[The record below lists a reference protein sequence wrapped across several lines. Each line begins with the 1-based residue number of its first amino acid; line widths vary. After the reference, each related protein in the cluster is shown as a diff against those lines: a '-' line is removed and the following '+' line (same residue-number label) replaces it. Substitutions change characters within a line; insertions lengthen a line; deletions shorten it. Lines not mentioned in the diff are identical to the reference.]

1 MENVFGTFLRI
12 SKIFRT
18 PPPLLSACLGLNKE
32 KLILGEIYSFNSPEF
47 CSIQGIRSPFT
58 GTAPGPTSTST

>member
-1 MENVFGTFLRI
+1 MFSERSLEYPKY
-12 SKIFRT
+12 SEP

-58 GTAPGPTSTST
+58 GTAPEPTSTST